1 MKSKFHHEQ
10 IYRGEDAL
18 SKVARAKI
26 MVCGAGTI
34 GSNLIDTLARQGF
47 TNLSV
52 IDKDRIDIHNI
63 NTQVWD
69 ENEVG
74 AVKVVALKNRVF
86 RSTKITLNTVFKEL
100 NQGNAQQLLKG
111 FNLIVD
117 AFDNSE
123 SRSLVQ
129 SVSRG
134 MNTPCIHAGLFAD
147 YGEVVWDSRYK
158 VPANVAGDVCD
169 YPLARNLAMIVT
181 SILAEEVVGFC
192 ASSTPDP
199 RSWSVTLRDLQ
210 IKRLNLTGVN
220 NV

>member
-10 IYRGEDAL
+10 IYRGADAL
-18 SKVARAKI
+18 AKI
-26 MVCGAGTI
+26 ANAKILVCGAGTI

-47 TNLSV
+47 GNLSV

-74 AVKVVALKNRVF
+74 AVKVVALKNRIF
-86 RSTKITLNTVFKEL
+86 RSTKVTVNSVFKEL
-100 NQGNAQQLLKG
+100 NSNNAKQLLKG
-111 FNLIVD
+111 YHLVVD

-129 SVSRG
+129 CESRNS
-134 MNTPCIHAGLFAD
+134 NTPCIHAGLFAD

-158 VPANVAGDVCD
+158 VPANVAGDICD

-181 SILAEEVVGFC
+181 SILAEEIVNFC
-192 ASSTPDP
+192 TSDIPNP
-199 RSWSVTLRDLQ
+199 CNWSVTLRDLQ
-210 IKRLNLTGVN
+210 IKRLHLTGGK
-220 NV
+220 